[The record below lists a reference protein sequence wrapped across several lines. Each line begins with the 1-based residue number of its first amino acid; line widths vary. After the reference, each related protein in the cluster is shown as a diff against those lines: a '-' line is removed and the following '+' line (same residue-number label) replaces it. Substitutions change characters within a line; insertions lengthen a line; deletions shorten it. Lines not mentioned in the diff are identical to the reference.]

1 MRPNQKNR
9 YGGRYNN
16 SRGNRSQTIFR
27 NTALES
33 SGPCGKLHGTA
44 LQLFEKYQTAAKDA
58 LLQNDLILSET
69 CLQYADHYMRLQN
82 IAIANEQALRSGNV
96 SSASANT
103 KPNVSEIKEEVPATP
118 DASVS
123 EVQSEEITSETESVP
138 QEGEL
143 KTSGK
148 TFFKSRRRGIQKT
161 LSINKTDTLS
171 EKESESIPEPVE

>member
-16 SRGNRSQTIFR
+16 SRGNRSQTLFR

-82 IAIANEQALRSGNV
+82 IAIANEQALRSSNV
-96 SSASANT
+96 SSNSTNT
-103 KPNVSEIKEEVPATP
+103 KQNTSETKEESPTISEV
-118 DASVS
+118 SVS
-123 EVQSEEITSETESVP
+123 ESQNEETTSENASVP
-138 QEGEL
+138 QEEEV

-148 TFFKSRRRGIQKT
+148 TFFKSRRRSIQKT
-161 LSINKTDTLS
+161 LSINKSDTSS
-171 EKESESIPEPVE
+171 EKESKSIPESV